1 MEAPVYEKICGVAAM
16 IGGDEN
22 LLSSDM
28 AGVRIIS
35 NDEAERASVYIRDF
49 ARILSEMAK
58 KSAEVQRVNAAA
70 AKAA

>member
-35 NDEAERASVYIRDF
+35 NDEAERASV
-49 ARILSEMAK
+49 
-58 KSAEVQRVNAAA
+58 
-70 AKAA
+70 